1 MILVKEVPEYRVC
14 HASPD
19 SKGVED
25 QTPVGERMAYGN
37 KKGRK

>member
-1 MILVKEVPEYRVC
+1 MILVKEVPEYHVC